1 MDITSDKSKFQAEFP
16 FLSNLNDGQSLEGF
30 LFPATYD
37 VSPQEGEESIVRKM
51 LSAFQA
57 RMEKNFNEG
66 SYNGLDLNQMI
77 TLASIIERE
86 IKVDDERPIA
96 ASVFYNRMNQG
107 MMLQSCATVQFILGE
122 RKPVLSV
129 EETKIDSP
137 YNTYINKGLP
147 PTPIASPGMKSI
159 LAAINP
165 AQTDY
170 LFFVKTGEDGSHT
183 FTKTFEEHKQMKKDM
198 IR

>member
-1 MDITSDKSKFQAEFP
+1 MYKRQ
-16 FLSNLNDGQSLEGF
+16 
-30 LFPATYD
+30 
-37 VSPQEGEESIVRKM
+37 
-51 LSAFQA
+51 
-57 RMEKNFNEG
+57 
-66 SYNGLDLNQMI
+66 
-77 TLASIIERE
+77 
-86 IKVDDERPIA
+86 
-96 ASVFYNRMNQG
+96 
-107 MMLQSCATVQFILGE
+107 
-122 RKPVLSV
+122 
-129 EETKIDSP
+129 
-137 YNTYINKGLP
+137 